1 MHGLTEAAPEVIAQT
16 DKYDAKA
23 DIWRCA
29 SARSPRSH
37 ILSLGITALEL
48 SAGRPPNSYYAPAQA
63 MAKTVTEAA
72 PRLDRGNG
80 RFSETFGASSLHERA
95 LTEQPSSSIC
105 A

>member
-1 MHGLTEAAPEVIAQT
+1 MLTASAPEVIAQT

-29 SARSPRSH
+29 SHAIDAAH
-37 ILSLGITALEL
+37 ALSLGITALEL
-48 SAGRPPNSYYAPAQA
+48 SAGRPPHSYYPPAQA

-80 RFSETFGASSLHERA
+80 RFSETFGASPPHESA
-95 LTEQPSSSIC
+95 LTE
-105 A
+105 